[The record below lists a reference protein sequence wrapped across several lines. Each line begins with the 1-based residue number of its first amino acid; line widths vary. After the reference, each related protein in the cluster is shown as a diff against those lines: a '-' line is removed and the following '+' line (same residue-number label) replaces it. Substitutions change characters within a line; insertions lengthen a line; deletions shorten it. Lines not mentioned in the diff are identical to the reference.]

1 MVGALVDRLSQR
13 PPTVPT
19 ATYRLQFTPIFGFAD
34 ATAIVPYLRD
44 LGVGHMYASPY
55 LKARPGSMHG
65 YDVVDPNT
73 LNPEIGTPAEHAAMV
88 AAAQAEGMGQI
99 LDFVPNHMGVGSD
112 NPWWID
118 VLEWGERSPY
128 AEFFDIDW
136 QPLKAELTG
145 KVLVPTLGDHYGRA
159 LEAGDVKLTFDRAQ
173 GTFSVEY
180 FENRY
185 PLAVKSYADILR
197 RALKYGAGAPQ
208 LDALAASF
216 TDFSQLAVRGIAAAE
231 MPAVFERAARGKAQ
245 LAEAVRDSGV
255 AGMIARALEDFTVVP
270 GDSRSA
276 DRLDG
281 LLQDQY
287 YRLAYWRVAVDEI
300 NYRRFFDI
308 NDLAGLRVE
317 DAEVLG
323 QTHRLAFELIAA
335 GTLQGLRIDHIDG
348 LYNPGGYCNLLKE
361 RADALGQ
368 PLYVVVEKILAPF
381 ERLRASWLIA
391 GTTGYEFANLV
402 NGLFVDAK
410 AEAGFDRI
418 YARATGREP
427 DYDAIAYEAKRRIMS
442 INLASELTVLA
453 TSLSRIAASDRRSS
467 DFTFNGL
474 RDALVEVVAAFPV
487 YRTYVVSEAIEDED
501 REFIEAAVA
510 VAQMRSTL
518 YDESL
523 FAFIADV
530 LTVRAAGPDNG
541 YDRNAV
547 LRFAMRFQ
555 QYTSPVMAKSIEDTA
570 FYRYVRLISLN
581 EVGGD
586 PTRFGTSV
594 GEFHAANAERAA
606 TRPHTMLAT
615 STHDHKRGEDVR
627 TRIDGL
633 TEIPGEWGRALR
645 RWSRINRTKRAFVR
659 GYPAPDPNDEY
670 LLYQTLVGTWPAG
683 WTNPALI
690 PDADYATY
698 VDRITAYMQKAQREA
713 KLRTSWSNPDLAYEE
728 ASEAFIRAIFER
740 ADEARFPSELGA
752 FVADLAP
759 SAMVSSLAQL
769 VFKCTAPGVPDIY
782 QGCELWD
789 HSLVDPDNRRPVDYA
804 RRAAMLADAATDP
817 AGARAAWLDGQVK
830 LFVTWKLLRLRGE
843 HRATFL
849 DGPYTPLDVHGQ
861 LSEHVIAFAR
871 AEVIAI
877 APRLVRRLVRRGEN
891 GPRLE
896 FGDETITLPPAAPA
910 RFRDIFTDA
919 TVDAS
924 AGRISV
930 SAALGA
936 FPVSVLVPDEARL
949 GR

>member
-1 MVGALVDRLSQR
+1 MVGAVVDRVSQR

-19 ATYRLQFTPIFGFAD
+19 ATYRLQFTPDFCFRD
-34 ATAIVPYLRD
+34 ATAIVPYLHD

-65 YDVVDPNT
+65 YDVVDPNS

-88 AAAQAEGMGQI
+88 AAAQAKGMGQI

-128 AEFFDIDW
+128 AEYFDIDW
-136 QPLKAELTG
+136 RPLKPELQG
-145 KVLVPTLGDHYGRA
+145 KVLVPTLGDHYGRV
-159 LEAGDVKLTFDRAQ
+159 LEAGEVKLTFDCEK

-185 PLAVKSYADILR
+185 PLAVKSYADVLR
-197 RALKYGAGAPQ
+197 AAVKHGATQ
-208 LDALAASF
+208 LEALAA
-216 TDFSQLAVRGIAAAE
+216 DFAEFAQPAARPATAQGMQTTFKRAAE
-231 MPAVFERAARGKAQ
+231 SKAKLVEAARDSSI
-245 LAEAVRDSGV
+245 AEA
-255 AGMIARALEDFTVVP
+255 IACAIDDFTVLPGVP
-270 GDSRSA
+270 RSA
-276 DRLDG
+276 DPLDG

-317 DAEVLG
+317 DAAVLG

-368 PLYVVVEKILAPF
+368 PLYIVVEKILAPF
-381 ERLRASWLIA
+381 ERLRAGWLIA

-402 NGLFVDAK
+402 NGLFVDSN

-418 YARATGREP
+418 YARAIGREP

-442 INLASELTVLA
+442 VNLASELTVLA

-474 RDALVEVVAAFPV
+474 RDALIEVIAAFPV
-487 YRTYVVSEAIEDED
+487 YRTYVVSEEIEADD
-501 REFIEAAVA
+501 WEFIEAAIA
-510 VAQMRSTL
+510 VAQLRSTL
-518 YDESL
+518 YDESI
-523 FAFIADV
+523 FTFINDV
-530 LTVRAAGPDNG
+530 LMLRAAEPDTG
-541 YDRNAV
+541 YDRNEL
-547 LRFAMRFQ
+547 LRFVMRFQ
-555 QYTSPVMAKSIEDTA
+555 QYTSPVMAKSIEDTV
-570 FYRYVRLISLN
+570 FYRYARLISLN

-627 TRIDGL
+627 TRIDVL
-633 TEIPGEWGRALR
+633 TEIPGEWSRALR
-645 RWSRINRTKRAFVR
+645 RWSRFNRTKRGMLR
-659 GYPAPDPNDEY
+659 GYPVPDPNDEY
-670 LLYQTLVGTWPAG
+670 FLYQTIVGTWPTA
-683 WTNPALI
+683 WSDPADI
-690 PDADYATY
+690 PAAEYAAY
-698 VDRITAYMQKAQREA
+698 LDRIVAYMHKAQREA
-713 KLRTSWSNPDLAYEE
+713 KLRTSWSNPDIAYEE
-728 ASEAFIRAIFER
+728 ATEVFIRAIFER
-740 ADEARFPSELGA
+740 GNEARFPGEIGA
-752 FVADLAP
+752 FVAEIAP
-759 SAMVSSLAQL
+759 AAMIASLAQL
-769 VFKCTAPGVPDIY
+769 VFKCTAPGLPDIY

-789 HSLVDPDNRRPVDYA
+789 HSLVDPDNRRPVDYPL
-804 RRAAMLADAATDP
+804 RAAMLAAAKADP
-817 AGARAAWLDGQVK
+817 AAARASWLDGRVK
-830 LFVTWKLLRLRGE
+830 LFVTWKLLSLRVE
-843 HRATFL
+843 RRATFL
-849 DGPYTPLDVHGQ
+849 DGPYTPLNIDGA
-861 LSEHVIAFAR
+861 LSDHVVAFAR
-871 AEVIAI
+871 TDVIVI
-877 APRLVRRLVRRGEN
+877 APRLVRNIVRPAETS
-891 GPRLE
+891 PRLE
-896 FGDETITLPPAAPA
+896 FGEETVELPFGAPT

-919 TVDAS
+919 TLDVHD
-924 AGRISV
+924 GRVSV
-930 SAALGA
+930 GAALGA
-936 FPVSVLVPDEARL
+936 FPVSVLIPE
-949 GR
+949 

>member
-1 MVGALVDRLSQR
+1 VDGAVVDRLTPR
-13 PPTVPT
+13 PPTIPT
-19 ATYRLQFTPIFGFAD
+19 ATYRLQFTPEFGFRD
-34 ATAIVPYLRD
+34 ATAIVPYLDD

-55 LKARPGSMHG
+55 LRARPGSMHG
-65 YDVVDPNT
+65 YDVVDPNS

-88 AAAQAEGMGQI
+88 AAAQARGMGQI

-112 NPWWID
+112 NPWWMH
-118 VLEWGERSPY
+118 VLEWGEQSPY

-136 QPLKAELTG
+136 LPLKPELRG
-145 KVLVPTLGDHYGRA
+145 KVLVPTLGDHYGRV
-159 LEAGDVKLTFDRAQ
+159 LEAGDVKLIFDAQ
-173 GTFSVEY
+173 TGAFFVDY

-185 PLAVKSYADILR
+185 PLALKSYAEIVR
-197 RALKYGAGAPQ
+197 RAVRWDAPQ
-208 LDALAASF
+208 LEALATTLAEFGPPGDPAARSEL
-216 TDFSQLAVRGIAAAE
+216 TARATAAKEQLAQAARDSTVAAALAR
-231 MPAVFERAARGKAQ
+231 AVGEF
-245 LAEAVRDSGV
+245 AVV
-255 AGMIARALEDFTVVP
+255 AGEP
-270 GDSRSA
+270 RSA
-276 DRLDG
+276 DALDA
-281 LLQDQY
+281 LLQDQH
-287 YRLAYWRVAVDEI
+287 YRLAYWRVAVDEV

-381 ERLRASWLIA
+381 ERLRAGWLIA

-402 NGLFVDAK
+402 NGLFVDAS

-418 YARATGREP
+418 YARAIGREP
-427 DYDAIAYEAKRRIMS
+427 DYDAIAYEAKKRIMS
-442 INLASELTVLA
+442 VNLASELTVLA
-453 TSLSRIAASDRRSS
+453 TNLSRIAATDRRSS

-474 RDALVEVVAAFPV
+474 RDALMDVVAAFPV
-487 YRTYVVSEAIEDED
+487 YRTYVVSEDIETED

-518 YDESL
+518 FDESM

-530 LTVRAAGPDNG
+530 LTARAAGPDTS

-555 QYTSPVMAKSIEDTA
+555 QYTSPVMAKSIEDTV

-627 TRIDGL
+627 TRIDVL
-633 TEIPGEWGRALR
+633 TEIPGGWSRALR
-645 RWSRINRTKRAFVR
+645 RWSRINRTKRDIVR
-659 GYPAPDPNDEY
+659 GYPVPEANDEY
-670 LLYQTLVGTWPAG
+670 FLYQTLVGTWPPG
-683 WTNPALI
+683 WSAPASV
-690 PDADYATY
+690 PDDAYAAY
-698 VDRITAYMQKAQREA
+698 LDRILAYVQKAQREA
-713 KLRTSWSNPDLAYEE
+713 KTRTSWSNPDLAYEE
-728 ASEAFIRAIFER
+728 ATATFIRAIMER
-740 ADEARFPSELGA
+740 GDDARFPGELAA
-752 FVADLAP
+752 FVAEILP
-759 SAMVSSLAQL
+759 TAMVSSLAQV
-769 VFKCTAPGVPDIY
+769 VFKCMAPGLPDIY

-789 HSLVDPDNRRPVDYA
+789 HSLVDPDNRRTVDYA
-804 RRAAMLADAATDP
+804 LRAAMLAEARDDP
-817 AGARAAWLDGQVK
+817 AAARASWLDGRVK
-830 LFVTWKLLRLRGE
+830 LFVTAKLLRLRRE
-843 HRATFL
+843 RRATFL
-849 DGPYTPLDVHGQ
+849 DGPYTPLEIEGSLGDRV
-861 LSEHVIAFAR
+861 VAFAR
-871 AEVIAI
+871 TDVIVI
-877 APRLVRRLVRRGEN
+877 APRLVHDLIRRGDN
-891 GPRLE
+891 GPRLG
-896 FGDETITLPPAAPA
+896 FGDEKVALPPGSPS

-919 TVDAS
+919 TLDATD
-924 AGRISV
+924 GRLSV
-930 SAALGA
+930 GAALGG
-936 FPVSVLVPDEARL
+936 FPVSVLIPE
-949 GR
+949 

>member
-1 MVGALVDRLSQR
+1 VDGAVVDRLTPR
-13 PPTVPT
+13 PPTIPT
-19 ATYRLQFTPIFGFAD
+19 ATYRLQFTPEFGFRD
-34 ATAIVPYLRD
+34 ATAIVPYLDD

-55 LKARPGSMHG
+55 LRARPGSMHC
-65 YDVVDPNT
+65 YDVVDPNS

-88 AAAQAEGMGQI
+88 AAAQARGMGQI

-112 NPWWID
+112 NPWWMH
-118 VLEWGERSPY
+118 VLEWGEQSPY

-136 QPLKAELTG
+136 LPLKPELRG
-145 KVLVPTLGDHYGRA
+145 KVLVPTLGDHYGRV
-159 LEAGDVKLTFDRAQ
+159 LEAGDVKLIFDAQ
-173 GTFSVEY
+173 TGAFFVDY

-185 PLAVKSYADILR
+185 PLALKSYAEIVR
-197 RALKYGAGAPQ
+197 RAVRWDAPQ
-208 LDALAASF
+208 LEALATTLAEFGPPGDPAARSEL
-216 TDFSQLAVRGIAAAE
+216 TARATAAKEQLAQAARDSTVAAALAR
-231 MPAVFERAARGKAQ
+231 AVGEF
-245 LAEAVRDSGV
+245 AVV
-255 AGMIARALEDFTVVP
+255 AGEP
-270 GDSRSA
+270 RSA
-276 DRLDG
+276 DALDA
-281 LLQDQY
+281 LLQDQH
-287 YRLAYWRVAVDEI
+287 YRLAYWRVAVDEV

-381 ERLRASWLIA
+381 ERLRAGWLIA

-402 NGLFVDAK
+402 NGLFVDAS

-418 YARATGREP
+418 YARAIGREP
-427 DYDAIAYEAKRRIMS
+427 DYDAIAYEAKKRIMS
-442 INLASELTVLA
+442 VNLASELTVLA
-453 TSLSRIAASDRRSS
+453 TNLSRIAATDRRSS

-474 RDALVEVVAAFPV
+474 RDALMDVVAAFPV
-487 YRTYVVSEAIEDED
+487 YRTYVVSEDIETED

-518 YDESL
+518 FDESM

-530 LTVRAAGPDNG
+530 LTARAAGPDTS

-555 QYTSPVMAKSIEDTA
+555 QYTSPVMAKSIEDTV

-627 TRIDGL
+627 TRIDVL
-633 TEIPGEWGRALR
+633 TEIPGGWSRALR
-645 RWSRINRTKRAFVR
+645 RWSRINRTKRDIVR
-659 GYPAPDPNDEY
+659 GYPVPEANDEY
-670 LLYQTLVGTWPAG
+670 FLYQTLVGTWPPG
-683 WTNPALI
+683 WSAPASV
-690 PDADYATY
+690 PDDAYAAY
-698 VDRITAYMQKAQREA
+698 LDRILAYVQKAQREA
-713 KLRTSWSNPDLAYEE
+713 KTRTSWSNPDLAYEE
-728 ASEAFIRAIFER
+728 ATATFIRAIMER
-740 ADEARFPSELGA
+740 GDDARFPGELAA
-752 FVADLAP
+752 FVAEILP
-759 SAMVSSLAQL
+759 TAMVSSLAQV
-769 VFKCTAPGVPDIY
+769 VFKCMAPGLPDIY

-789 HSLVDPDNRRPVDYA
+789 HSLVDPDNRRTVDYA
-804 RRAAMLADAATDP
+804 LRAAMLAEARDDP
-817 AGARAAWLDGQVK
+817 AAARASWLDGRVK
-830 LFVTWKLLRLRGE
+830 LFVTAKLLRLRRE
-843 HRATFL
+843 RRATFL
-849 DGPYTPLDVHGQ
+849 DGPYTPLEIEGSLGDRV
-861 LSEHVIAFAR
+861 VAFAR
-871 AEVIAI
+871 TDVIVI
-877 APRLVRRLVRRGEN
+877 APRLVHDLIRRGDN
-891 GPRLE
+891 GPRLG
-896 FGDETITLPPAAPA
+896 FGDEKVALPPGSPS

-919 TVDAS
+919 TLDATD
-924 AGRISV
+924 GRLSV
-930 SAALGA
+930 GAALGG
-936 FPVSVLVPDEARL
+936 FPVSVLIPE
-949 GR
+949 

>member
-1 MVGALVDRLSQR
+1 LTQR

-19 ATYRLQFTPIFGFAD
+19 ATYRLQFTPQFGFRD
-34 ATAIVPYLRD
+34 ATAIVPYLND

-65 YDVVDPNT
+65 YDVVDPNA

-88 AAAQAEGMGQI
+88 AAAQAKGMGQI

-112 NPWWID
+112 NPWWND
-118 VLEWGERSPY
+118 VLEWGERSTY

-136 QPLKAELTG
+136 RPLKPELQG
-145 KVLVPTLGDHYGRA
+145 KVLVPTLGDHYGRV
-159 LEAGDVKLTFDRAQ
+159 LESGEIKLSFDPAA
-173 GTFSVEY
+173 GTFAVEY
-180 FENRY
+180 FDNRF
-185 PLAVKSYADILR
+185 PVAVKTYADVLQ
-197 RALKYGAGAPQ
+197 RAVNHGAPQ
-208 LDALAASF
+208 LEALAAAF
-216 TDFSQLAVRGIAAAE
+216 AAFAAPGALPATAAE
-231 MPAVFERAARGKAQ
+231 MPPVYKRAAATKAR
-245 LAEAVRDSGV
+245 LAEA
-255 AGMIARALEDFTVVP
+255 AGDASIAAAIARALEDFTVVP
-270 GDSRSA
+270 GDPRSA
-276 DRLDG
+276 DTLDL
-281 LLQDQY
+281 LLQDQF
-287 YRLAYWRVAVDEI
+287 YRLAYWRVAVDEV

-348 LYNPGGYCNLLKE
+348 LYNPGGYCNLLKA

-402 NGLFVDAK
+402 NGLFVDAG

-418 YARATGREP
+418 YVRAIGREP

-453 TSLSRIAASDRRSS
+453 TNLSRIAASDRRSS

-474 RDALVEVVAAFPV
+474 RDALMEVVAAFPV
-487 YRTYVVSEAIEDED
+487 YRTYVVSEEIEAED

-510 VAQMRSTL
+510 VAQLRSTL
-518 YDESL
+518 ADESV
-523 FAFIADV
+523 FTFIADV
-530 LTVRAAGPDNG
+530 LTVRAAGPNTG

-555 QYTSPVMAKSIEDTA
+555 QYTSPVMAKSIEDTV

-594 GEFHAANAERAA
+594 GEFHAANAERSA

-627 TRIDGL
+627 TRIDAL
-633 TEIPGEWGRALR
+633 TEIPGGWSRALR
-645 RWSRINRTKRAFVR
+645 RWSRINRSKRETVR
-659 GYPAPDPNDEY
+659 SYLVPDPNDEY
-670 LLYQTLVGTWPAG
+670 FLYQTLIGTWPAD
-683 WTNPALI
+683 WIEPAQI
-690 PDADYATY
+690 ADVDYGAY
-698 VDRITAYMQKAQREA
+698 VERIVAYLLKAQREA
-713 KLRTSWSNPDLAYEE
+713 KTRTSWSNPDAGYEDGT
-728 ASEAFIRAIFER
+728 ATFIRAILER
-740 ADEARFPSELGA
+740 TDEARFPNEIAA
-752 FVADLAP
+752 FVAGIAP
-759 SAMVSSLAQL
+759 AAMISSLSQV
-769 VFKCTAPGVPDIY
+769 VFKCTSPGLPDIY

-789 HSLVDPDNRRPVDYA
+789 HSLVDPDNRRAVDYA
-804 RRAAMLADAATDP
+804 LRAGLLSQCKTDP
-817 AGARAAWLDGQVK
+817 AGARASWADGRVK
-830 LFVTWKLLRLRGE
+830 LFVTWKLLRLRAE
-843 HRATFL
+843 RRATFL
-849 DGPYTPLDVHGQ
+849 DGPYTPLEVSGA

-871 AEVIAI
+871 TDVIVI
-877 APRLVRRLVRRGEN
+877 APRLVHGLVRTDGPA
-891 GPRLE
+891 PRLA
-896 FGDETITLPPAAPA
+896 FGDESIALPAESAT
-910 RFRDIFTDA
+910 RLRDIFTD
-919 TVDAS
+919 VIVEVQD
-924 AGRISV
+924 GRIPV
-930 SAALGA
+930 GPLLGA
-936 FPVSVLVPDEARL
+936 FPVSVLVPD
-949 GR
+949 